1 MSRRG
6 ETEVRMYHQV
16 KSTYGRIFAALAMIA
31 FLVGLAASDAGAQ
44 QKRIVIVNGQLLTQ
58 LQLAMLDRLAGG
70 KVSNG
75 SYWIDPKK
83 GTWGYSGNPR
93 PRGRFVS
100 ASAKTKVPD
109 QTVDLYIGPFG
120 TYKRDGHCFLISGS
134 TTGDCG

>member
-1 MSRRG
+1 MH
-6 ETEVRMYHQV
+6 HQA
-16 KSTYGRIFAALAMIA
+16 KPAYGKIAATAAMIV
-31 FLVGLAASDAGAQ
+31 FLIGLAASDAGAQ

-58 LQLAMLDRLAGG
+58 LQLAMLDKLAGG

-93 PRGRFVS
+93 PRGHFVS
-100 ASAKTKVPD
+100 ASDKTKVPD

-120 TYKRDGHCFLISGS
+120 TYKRDGHCFLVSGS
-134 TTGDCG
+134 TAGNCG